1 MKRKLREKKGESII
15 ESLIAILICTLSIGM
30 LVMMVTTST
39 KLIKKSEDGMAQY
52 KDGLNDMIS
61 GDADAKDG
69 NGNVT
74 ITMNGTAFEVA
85 VDYYQC
91 DGIGGTSVVAFTESE
106 ESGT

>member
-15 ESLIAILICTLSIGM
+15 ESLIAILICTLSVGM

-39 KLIKKSEDGMAQY
+39 KLRKKSEDGLAQY

-61 GDADAKDG
+61 GDADTKDG

-74 ITMNGTAFEVA
+74 ITMDGKPFEVP

-91 DGIGGTSVVAFTESE
+91 DGIGGTSIVTFTDSE

>member
-1 MKRKLREKKGESII
+1 MKRKLIDKSGESII
-15 ESLIAILICTLSIGM
+15 ESLIAIPICALSVGM

-52 KDGLNDMIS
+52 KSGLNGVIS
-61 GDADAKDG
+61 GDDAAKADG
-69 NGNVT
+69 GNVT
-74 ITMNGTAFEVA
+74 IAMDGTSFEVP

-91 DGIGGTSVVAFTESE
+91 DGIGGTSIVAFTESE